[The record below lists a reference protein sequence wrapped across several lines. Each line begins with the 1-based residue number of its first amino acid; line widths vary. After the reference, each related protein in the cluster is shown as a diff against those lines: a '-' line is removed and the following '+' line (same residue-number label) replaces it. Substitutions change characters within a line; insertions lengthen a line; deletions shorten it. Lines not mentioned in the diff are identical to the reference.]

1 MAFPVWMHQGEQGP
15 GEVVGAVQVDF
26 HQRFQGTVG
35 LVAGAL
41 VHFVV
46 QPLSKAQFLISILG
60 FAVLGFL
67 ASAADSAPPAVRAR
81 LAAAFT
87 SRPYTRRELLLWFV
101 VIAVAVLGLLLGG
114 NRVS

>member
-1 MAFPVWMHQGEQGP
+1 MI
-15 GEVVGAVQVDF
+15 AVRNSLRKLVSSPLTF
-26 HQRFQGTVG
+26 VLTTTVLAGTVG

>member
-1 MAFPVWMHQGEQGP
+1 MIATRNSLRKLVSSPLAFVLTTT
-15 GEVVGAVQVDF
+15 VLA
-26 HQRFQGTVG
+26 GTVG
-35 LVAGAL
+35 LAAAAL

-60 FAVLGFL
+60 FAVFGFL

-81 LAAAFT
+81 LAVAFT
-87 SRPYTRRELLLWFV
+87 SRPCTPRELLLWFV

-114 NRVS
+114 SRVS